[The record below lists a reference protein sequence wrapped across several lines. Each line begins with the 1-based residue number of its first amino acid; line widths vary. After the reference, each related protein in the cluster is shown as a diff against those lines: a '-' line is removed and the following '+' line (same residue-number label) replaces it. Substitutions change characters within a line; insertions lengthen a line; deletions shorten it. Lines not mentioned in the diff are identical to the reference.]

1 MYPTRLIKTQ
11 KMIVRVLDEK
21 MRILVIC
28 LKICHLDSL
37 SGARVCLTTMNGSM
51 ILVSKRDNMM
61 PECRIRAGGEGPIE
75 KSYFDRC
82 KAFEPSLKILFLE
95 EKKKHERTW
104 LCNLYDLPSHLP
116 SQLCRAD
123 QLLRLRNLT
132 FLVRMAPPMPIAS
145 PNHCLN
151 RALLEEA
158 DSRTHDKV
166 TECDRLLLNL
176 ESLTSPKAQAQAG
189 WAKVS

>member
-1 MYPTRLIKTQ
+1 
-11 KMIVRVLDEK
+11 

-95 EKKKHERTW
+95 EKKKKHERTW

>member
-1 MYPTRLIKTQ
+1 
-11 KMIVRVLDEK
+11 

-95 EKKKHERTW
+95 EKKKKNMNGHGFVTYMTYPATYLVSFAVLTSFYVSAISHFWSEWPHPCRLQVRTIASIEPFWRKQIQERTTK
-104 LCNLYDLPSHLP
+104 LPNATDYYS
-116 SQLCRAD
+116 
-123 QLLRLRNLT
+123 
-132 FLVRMAPPMPIAS
+132 I
-145 PNHCLN
+145 
-151 RALLEEA
+151 
-158 DSRTHDKV
+158 
-166 TECDRLLLNL
+166 
-176 ESLTSPKAQAQAG
+176 
-189 WAKVS
+189 

>member
-1 MYPTRLIKTQ
+1 MYPNRLIKTQ

-95 EKKKHERTW
+95 EKKKKT
-104 LCNLYDLPSHLP
+104 
-116 SQLCRAD
+116 
-123 QLLRLRNLT
+123 
-132 FLVRMAPPMPIAS
+132 
-145 PNHCLN
+145 
-151 RALLEEA
+151 
-158 DSRTHDKV
+158 
-166 TECDRLLLNL
+166 
-176 ESLTSPKAQAQAG
+176 
-189 WAKVS
+189 